1 MRIAQ
6 RDDWEIQPIPSKL
19 ASISVE
25 KFYSQDEFNKLIAG
39 VIPEVM
45 EEKWFVFYESP
56 WLYLYRSW
64 TGDFVFKV
72 RFEVVAGG
80 VAIAEAL
87 VNRDPN
93 QYTETDHKQDI
104 AILITSLDSCITR
117 NTRNQIL
124 RNH

>member
-6 RDDWEIQPIPSKL
+6 RDDWKIQPIPSKL

-25 KFYSQDEFNKLIAG
+25 KFYSQHEFDQLSAG

-45 EEKWFVFYESP
+45 EDKWFVFYESP

-72 RFEVVAGG
+72 RFEPVTGG
-80 VAIAEAL
+80 VAIAEVL
-87 VNRDPN
+87 VNRDPH
-93 QYTETDHKQDI
+93 QYSETEREHDI
-104 AILITSLDSCITR
+104 AMLKTLLDSCINR
-117 NTRNQIL
+117 NTKNR
-124 RNH
+124 R